1 MKTQEFTP
9 SDDVIED
16 ITIEDNG
23 HLIDYGYLE
32 PIGEDDLNFTTQ
44 LVYRYE
50 CNRF

>member
-32 PIGEDDLNFTTQ
+32 PIGEDDDIEFYNATGIQ
-44 LVYRYE
+44 I
-50 CNRF
+50 